1 MKKILSVCFLLF
13 IISCDEQ
20 NNQIIIN
27 SQSIVIINKKYN
39 KNINFNIKNW
49 LIRDI
54 QEDTIPGI
62 SLLKAAKKLLKDKD
76 GETIIVALIDMPV
89 DINHEELSP
98 HIWNNKIE
106 VTGNNIDDD
115 KNGYT
120 DDINGWNFIGNSKE
134 ENIVFMNY
142 EYTRIIKSYND
153 SANLDPEI
161 FGQYKKAK
169 IAYDLRKQYAI
180 EVYQKIKEMDSLYY
194 QSKSTINSL
203 LPNTKITSVNLDSLI
218 EKNSNNASLKK
229 AVELFKSYQEKNI
242 DDAYIDESILMAKNR
257 LDILLNIKYNDR
269 KEIGDDV
276 NNIDDSN
283 YGNNIVN
290 HNLNLMTHGTK
301 MAGIIVSNYDEAILE
316 KTMSKIKIMP
326 LCVSGYGDEND
337 KDIALAIRYAVDNG
351 AAIINISSGKYFSM
365 HQNWIHDAIKYADNK
380 NVLIVTSSGND
391 GLDLNSKGIY
401 KYPND
406 FSFSTNSEI
415 SNNFI
420 RVAGSNYK
428 MDSTFVHPATNYGKT
443 QVDIF
448 APGEEIYTT
457 SSSKDLKYTYSS
469 GTSAS
474 AAVVS
479 KSAAILKSYYPNLK
493 ASDLKKILM
502 TTGDEYNL
510 NVRMYDS
517 LDHKI
522 NIPFKE
528 LSKTGRVVNIYNA
541 LVLAESLAKNNSN

>member
-1 MKKILSVCFLLF
+1 MKNIFAVSFLLF
-13 IISCDEQ
+13 VIACGNRHNPIIL
-20 NNQIIIN
+20 N
-27 SQSIVIINKKYN
+27 SQSIVIMDKNYN
-39 KNINFNIKNW
+39 KNVNFDIENW

-62 SLLKAAKKLLKDKD
+62 SLLKAAKNLLNNKNGD
-76 GETIIVALIDMPV
+76 TVIVALIDMPV

-98 HIWNNKIE
+98 HIWKNKNE
-106 VTGNNIDDD
+106 VIGNNLDDD

-120 DDINGWNFIGNSKE
+120 DDVNGWNFIGNSKGK
-134 ENIVFMNY
+134 NIVFMNY
-142 EYTRIIKSYND
+142 EYTRILKAYYD
-153 SANLDPEI
+153 SANLNSDI
-161 FGQYKKAK
+161 LQQYEKAK
-169 IAYDLRKQYAI
+169 IAFELRKQYAI
-180 EVYQKIKEMDSLYY
+180 EIYQKAKEMDSLFYH
-194 QSKSTINSL
+194 SKSTIKSFL
-203 LPNTKITSVNLDSLI
+203 TETKISSDNLDSLI
-218 EKNSNNASLKK
+218 EKKPNNESLKK

-242 DDAYIDESILMAKNR
+242 DDTYIDESILMAKNR
-257 LDILLNIKYNDR
+257 LDILLNTEYNDR

-276 NNIDDSN
+276 NNIDDTN

-301 MAGIIVSNYDEAILE
+301 MAGIIVSNYNEAILE

-502 TTGDEYNL
+502 TTGDEYYL

-541 LVLAESLAKNNSN
+541 LVLAELLSKNNPN